1 MRALVRVH
9 RKRQFPKQ
17 LLQRRRARRRHHAVV
32 SRDILDAQ
40 DIVRVA
46 VRARRREHARRRR
59 DARLRADQLHL
70 AHDLGGGGADG
81 FVRGVRRLERRRL
94 QHRAGGH
101 RRTQRFFYREG
112 RTRAR
117 TDGRLRLGFFLFFFL
132 KRFRSF
138 RLWRRGFVVRGQHR
152 VGRRV
157 RALLDLVWRSRVVS
171 ASELR
176 FFFARL
182 FSRLFPG
189 VRERGRERLERG
201 SRTRSRRPE
210 CARSGVQGSQPE
222 RVEEGCQRCAQIGVR
237 HALHGHRLAGV
248 DASQDTRQVRFDVG
262 ELREDVP
269 GGVHGDAHKSQ
280 LLLGGA
286 SRFPGSRNPNL
297 FRMVGGGVVV
307 GSVAADT
314 ATR

>member
-101 RRTQRFFYREG
+101 RRTKRFINRER

-117 TDGRLRLGFFLFFFL
+117 TDGRLRLFRFVLFFFL
-132 KRFRSF
+132 KRFSSF
-138 RLWRRGFVVRGQHR
+138 RLRRRGFVVRGQHR
-152 VGRRV
+152 VGRRA
-157 RALLDLVWRSRVVS
+157 RALLNLVWRSRVVS

-210 CARSGVQGSQPE
+210 CARSGVQRSQPE
-222 RVEEGCQRCAQIGVR
+222 RVEKGCQRRAQIGVW

-248 DASQDTRQVRFDVG
+248 DASQDTRQVRADVG

-269 GGVHGDAHKSQ
+269 GGVHGDATEPQ

-286 SRFPGSRNPNL
+286 SRFPVRNPNL
-297 FRMVGGGVVV
+297 FRMVGGRVVV
-307 GSVAADT
+307 GSVAARY